1 MQIKNLFERDIF
13 RPINGVVKADQL
25 DNSSVWQELDEFVIT
40 RELDQHF
47 RKFINWNL
55 EAVDQGKNPD
65 ANGKMGI
72 WISGFFGS
80 GKSHFL
86 KVISYLLSNRTH
98 THDGQSRQAVE
109 FFESKVKDAM
119 LFGDIKRAVAADTD
133 VILFN
138 IDSKADHGS
147 GKGRDLILRVFL
159 RVLNELQGYSGD
171 HPHIAH
177 MERYLEQKGKL
188 KAFQDAYEKQTGL
201 NWNAERDAYQFNRDE
216 VVKAFSEALGQ
227 SEAAAEKWIDGAED
241 NFSMSVENFC
251 KWVKEY
257 LDSKGPQHRIV
268 FLADEVGQFIGSDS
282 HLMLNLQT
290 ITEELGTICGRRA
303 WVVVTS
309 QEDMDTVL
317 GDMSKTKK
325 QDFSKIQGRFHPPLS
340 LSSANVDEVIQS
352 RLLAKLPD
360 ARDEVARYFSEKNR
374 SDILKSQLT
383 FKNCGMTFRQ
393 FKDGEDFVKNYPFA
407 PYQFQLIQR
416 IFESIRKAG
425 ATGMHLARGERSM
438 LDAFQSAAK
447 TASIKEV
454 GVLVPLYDFYP
465 SIESFLD
472 TTVKKTI
479 DQAETNPSLEPFD
492 IQLLQVLF
500 LIRYVDEMKG
510 NVDNLVTLC
519 LDQIDGD
526 RLALRHRI
534 EESLGR
540 LEKETLISRSGD
552 NYFFLT
558 NEERDINKEIKQVD
572 LSSSEEAKLQG
583 EIIFEDVL
591 KGQRKHKFGGNSMLF
606 DFNRRCDGFP
616 IGNQK
621 DGALLVSVI
630 TPLAD
635 DYDVFDKG
643 KAILESF
650 TEGGYVLIRLGNDE
664 SLGRELRT
672 YLQTEKYLS
681 RKNDGTLTESTKR
694 ILRDSAEDNRQRR
707 ERLTTLLGEMLA
719 AAEYFVAGQPLKL
732 KASTPMAALDEAM
745 EYLIQNTFSKM
756 SFLKRITTE
765 ANKEIQAVL
774 RSNDIAKEQLLFQ
787 TGENNPDALEDLRS
801 YLQLCSTKSQQVVL
815 HDMLEKRYSLR
826 PYGWPDEEVLLLL
839 ARLVVLSEITLM
851 MDSTLLPIDKVYEAI
866 TTPAKRRKIVI
877 RKRET
882 SDPKAIQNARSLG
895 KDLFAEMGPDG
906 EDGLMSFLQG
916 KLRSWQLALQG
927 YKQLADTGSY
937 PGKDEITQGL
947 TLISRLQADKESRKF
962 IERFNTLKN
971 DLLDLVDHYHD
982 LEHFYDHQKATWE
995 KLRKAHTAFQLNRLE
1010 LEKDDQAG
1018 TALKRMQEI
1027 LTAASP
1033 YGLIKEA
1040 DALINTVDGVNA
1052 ALLSGRRTQAL
1063 SKIDAHIATLN
1074 KDIAAAQGNASL
1086 RAACLK
1092 PLETLKEQVQKQESL
1107 AHITQAETEALK
1119 ELDAAIGRIEKSV
1132 QYAVGGGQ
1140 EGIGSEQDEVTKH
1153 GGTNV
1158 VKEDDV
1164 KPAIKPRRVIKPVD
1178 LVGSNYLETPE
1189 AANEFVDKLRDQL
1202 LQAIKNGERI
1212 EIR

>member
-1 MQIKNLFERDIF
+1 MLIKNLFERDIF

-25 DNSSVWQELDEFVIT
+25 DSSSVWQELDEFVIT

-47 RKFINWNL
+47 RKFVNWYL
-55 EAVDQGKNPD
+55 EAVDKGKSPD
-65 ANGKMGI
+65 PNGKMGI

-86 KVISYLLSNRTH
+86 KVISYLLRNGSH
-98 THDGQSRQAVE
+98 TYNGQTRNAVE

-119 LFGDIKRAVAADTD
+119 LFGDIKRAIAANTD

-147 GKGRDLILRVFL
+147 GKGRDLILRVFV
-159 RVLNELQGYSGD
+159 RVLNELQHYSGD
-171 HPHIAH
+171 HPHIAA
-177 MERYLEQKGKL
+177 MERHLESKGKL
-188 KAFQDAYEKQTGL
+188 TAFRDAFERHTGL
-201 NWNAERDAYQFNRDE
+201 EWIKERDAYHLYRDE
-216 VVKAFSEALGQ
+216 VVMAFSETLGQ
-227 SEAAAEKWIDGAED
+227 SQGSAEKWVDGAED

-268 FLADEVGQFIGSDS
+268 FLVDEVGQFIGSDS

-290 ITEELGTICGRRA
+290 ITEELGTTCRRRA

-309 QEDMDTVL
+309 QEDMDAVL
-317 GDMSKTKK
+317 GDMTKTKK
-325 QDFSKIQGRFHPPLS
+325 QDFSKIQGRFFPPLS

-352 RLLAKLPD
+352 RLLAKRAD
-360 ARDEVARYFSEKNR
+360 AKGELEEVFKKSG
-374 SDILKSQLT
+374 DILKSQLT

-393 FKDGEDFVKNYPFA
+393 FKDGEDFAKNYPFA
-407 PYQFQLIQR
+407 PYQFQLIQKV
-416 IFESIRKAG
+416 FETIRKAG

-447 TASIKEV
+447 TVSIHEV
-454 GVLVPLYDFYP
+454 GVLVPLYDFYL

-472 TTVKKTI
+472 TSVKKTI

-492 IQLLQVLF
+492 IRLLQVLF
-500 LIRYVDEMKG
+500 LIKYVDEMKG

-526 RLALRHRI
+526 RLALRRRI
-534 EESLGR
+534 EECLGR
-540 LEKETLISRSGD
+540 LEKETLISRNGE

-572 LSSSEEAKLQG
+572 LSSGEEAKLQG
-583 EIIFEDVL
+583 EILFEDVL
-591 KGQRKHKFGGNSMLF
+591 KGQRKHEFTGNKMLF

-635 DYDVFDKG
+635 DYEIYDKG
-643 KAILESF
+643 NAILGSA

-672 YLQTEKYLS
+672 YLQTGKYLS
-681 RKNDGTLTESTKR
+681 RKNDGTLNESTKR
-694 ILRDSAEDNRQRR
+694 ILRDCAEDNRQRR
-707 ERLTTLLGEMLA
+707 ERVTTLLGEMLA
-719 AAEYFVAGQPLKL
+719 AAEYFVAGQLLKL
-732 KASTPMAALDEAM
+732 KASTPMAALNEAM

-756 SFLKRITTE
+756 SFLKRLAAE
-765 ANKEIQAVL
+765 PLKEVQAVL
-774 RSNDIAKEQLLFQ
+774 RSNDIAKENLLFQ
-787 TGENNPDALEDLRS
+787 TGENNPEALEDLRG
-801 YLQLCSTKSQQVVL
+801 YLQLCAMKSQQVVL

-826 PYGWPDEEVLLLL
+826 PYGWPEEEVLLLL
-839 ARLVVLSEITLM
+839 ARLIVLSEISLM
-851 MDSTLLPIDKVYEAI
+851 MDSTLLPIDKVYESI

-906 EDGLMSFLQG
+906 EDGLMTFLQE
-916 KLRSWQLALQG
+916 KLRGWQFALQG
-927 YKQLADTGSY
+927 YKQLADTGNY

-947 TLISRLQADKESRKF
+947 TLVSPLLVDKENRKF
-962 IERFNTLKN
+962 IERFNALKN
-971 DLLDLVDHYHD
+971 DLIELVDRYHD
-982 LEHFYDHQKATWE
+982 LEHFYDHQMPTWE
-995 KLRKAHTAFQLNRLE
+995 KLRKAYTAFQLNRLE
-1010 LEKDDQAG
+1010 LEKDGQAG
-1018 TALKRMQEI
+1018 PALKRMQEI
-1027 LTAASP
+1027 LTAACP

-1040 DALINTVDGVNA
+1040 AALISTVDGVNA
-1052 ALLSGRRTQAL
+1052 ALLSGRRAKAL
-1063 SKIDAHIATLN
+1063 VKIDAHIGTLN
-1074 KDIAAAQGNASL
+1074 KDIAAAEGEANL

-1092 PLETLKEQVQKQESL
+1092 PLEALKEQVRKEESV
-1107 AHITQAETEALK
+1107 AHITQAEGEAVK
-1119 ELDAAIGRIEKSV
+1119 EFDAAIGRIEEFLRKLAEQKESKDD
-1132 QYAVGGGQ
+1132 
-1140 EGIGSEQDEVTKH
+1140 GSGKTPPPPP
-1153 GGTNV
+1153 V
-1158 VKEDDV
+1158 VKKQRIV
-1164 KPAIKPRRVIKPVD
+1164 KPAD
-1178 LVGSNYLETPE
+1178 LVQITYLETS
-1189 AANEFVDKLRDQL
+1189 ADVNGFLDALRIEL
-1202 LQAIKNGERI
+1202 EQAIANNERI
-1212 EIR
+1212 QIR

>member
-1 MQIKNLFERDIF
+1 MLIKNLFERDIF

-25 DNSSVWQELDEFVIT
+25 DDSSVWQELDEFVIT

-47 RKFINWNL
+47 RKFISWYL

-65 ANGKMGI
+65 PTGKMGI

-80 GKSHFL
+80 GKSHLL
-86 KVISYLLSNRTH
+86 KVLSYLLHNRMH
-98 THDGQSRQAVE
+98 TNHGQSKQAVE

-119 LFGDIKRAVAADTD
+119 LFGDIKRAVVANTD

-138 IDSKADHGS
+138 IDSKADHGG
-147 GKGRDLILRVFL
+147 GKGRELILRVFL
-159 RVLNELQGYSGD
+159 KVLNELQGYSGD

-177 MERYLEQKGKL
+177 MERYLESKGKL
-188 KAFQDAYEKQTGL
+188 EAFHAAYEQHTGL
-201 NWNAERDAYQFNRDE
+201 DWVKERDAYHFNRDE
-216 VVKAFSEALGQ
+216 VVKALGETLGQ
-227 SEAAAEKWIDGAED
+227 SQAAAEKWIDGAEE

-268 FLADEVGQFIGSDS
+268 FLVDEVGQFIGTDS
-282 HLMLNLQT
+282 HLMLSLQT
-290 ITEELGTICGRRA
+290 ITEELGTLCRRRA
-303 WVVVTS
+303 WIVVTS

-317 GDMSKTKK
+317 GDMSKAKK
-325 QDFSKIQGRFHPPLS
+325 QDFSKIQGRFFPPLS

-360 ARDEVARYFSEKNR
+360 VRAELEEVFKKRG
-374 SDILKSQLT
+374 DILKSQLT
-383 FKNCGMTFRQ
+383 FKNCGMTLRQ
-393 FKDGEDFVKNYPFA
+393 FKDSEDFVKNYPFA
-407 PYQFQLIQR
+407 PYQFQLIQK
-416 IFESIRKAG
+416 IFEAIRKAG

-447 TASIKEV
+447 AVSINEV

-472 TTVKKTI
+472 TSVKKTI

-572 LSSSEEAKLQG
+572 LSSGEEAKFLG
-583 EIIFEDVL
+583 KIIFEHVL
-591 KGQRKHKFGGNSMLF
+591 NDRKKHRYSSNNKDF
-606 DFNRRCDGFP
+606 DFNRRCDHFP

-635 DYDVFDKG
+635 DYEIFDKG
-643 KAILESF
+643 KANLESAA
-650 TEGGYVLIRLGNDE
+650 EGGYVLIRLGNDE
-664 SLGRELRT
+664 SLGRELRA
-672 YLQTEKYLS
+672 YLQTEKYVS
-681 RKNDGTLTESTKR
+681 WKNDGTLSESTKR
-694 ILRDSAEDNRQRR
+694 ILRGCAEDNRERL

-745 EYLIQNTFSKM
+745 EYLIKNTFSKM
-756 SFLKRITTE
+756 SYLKRLAAE
-765 ANKEIQAVL
+765 PLKEVQAVL
-774 RSNDIAKEQLLFQ
+774 HSNDIAKENLLFQ
-787 TGENNPDALEDLRS
+787 TGENNPEALEDLRS
-801 YLQLCSTKSQQVVL
+801 YLQLCSMKSHQVVL
-815 HDMLEKRYSLR
+815 HDMLEKRYALR

-839 ARLVVLSEITLM
+839 ARLIVLSEINLM

-866 TTPAKRRKIVI
+866 ATPAKRRKIVI

-906 EDGLMSFLQG
+906 EDGLTTYLQT
-916 KLRSWQLALQG
+916 KLKGWQSSLNG
-927 YKQLADTGSY
+927 YRQLADTGNY
-937 PGKDEITQGL
+937 PGGDEITQGL
-947 TLISRLQADKESRKF
+947 TLINPLLGDKDSKKF
-962 IERFNTLKN
+962 IERFNTLKK
-971 DLLDLVDHYHD
+971 DLLDLADHFHD
-982 LEHFYDHQKATWE
+982 LDHFYDHQKPTWE
-995 KLRKAHTAFQLNRLE
+995 KLRKAHGTFQLNRLE
-1010 LEKDDQAG
+1010 LEKDSQAG
-1018 TALKRMQEI
+1018 PALKRMQEI
-1027 LTAASP
+1027 LSARSP

-1040 DALINTVDGVNA
+1040 DALINTVNAVNSS
-1052 ALLSGRRTQAL
+1052 LLTGRRTQAIA
-1063 SKIDAHIATLN
+1063 KIDAHIATLN
-1074 KDIAAAQGNASL
+1074 KDVATAHGEASL

-1092 PLETLKEQVQKQESL
+1092 PLEALREQVQKEESL
-1107 AHITQAETEALK
+1107 AHITQAEVEAVK
-1119 ELDAAIGRIEKSV
+1119 EFDAAVGRIEDFLRKLDE
-1132 QYAVGGGQ
+1132 QKKPTDD
-1140 EGIGSEQDEVTKH
+1140 GSDKVSPQPP
-1153 GGTNV
+1153 V
-1158 VKEDDV
+1158 VKKQRIV
-1164 KPAIKPRRVIKPVD
+1164 KPADIVKTT
-1178 LVGSNYLETPE
+1178 YLETPDDVNGFLDALRQE
-1189 AANEFVDKLRDQL
+1189 LDKAIAN
-1202 LQAIKNGERI
+1202 NERI
-1212 EIR
+1212 QIR

>member
-1 MQIKNLFERDIF
+1 MLIKNLFERDIF

-25 DNSSVWQELDEFVIT
+25 DDSSVWQELDEFVIT

-47 RKFINWNL
+47 RKFISWYL
-55 EAVDQGKNPD
+55 DAVDQGKTPD
-65 ANGKMGI
+65 PTGKMGI

-86 KVISYLLSNRTH
+86 KVLSYLLHNRTH
-98 THDGQSRQAVE
+98 TNNGQSKQAVD

-119 LFGDIKRAVAADTD
+119 LLGDIKRAVVANTD

-147 GKGRDLILRVFL
+147 STGRDLILRVFL
-159 RVLNELQGYSGD
+159 KVLNELQGYSGD

-177 MERYLEQKGKL
+177 MERHLESKGKL
-188 KAFQDAYEKQTGL
+188 KAFHAAYEKHTGL
-201 NWNAERDAYQFNRDE
+201 NWIKERDAYQFNRDE

-227 SEAAAEKWIDGAED
+227 SQAAAEKWIDGAED

-257 LDSKGPQHRIV
+257 LDSKGPQHRVV
-268 FLADEVGQFIGSDS
+268 FLVDEVGQFIGNDS

-290 ITEELGTICGRRA
+290 ITEELGTICRRRA

-317 GDMSKTKK
+317 GDMSNAKK

-340 LSSANVDEVIQS
+340 LSSANVDEVIQA
-352 RLLAKLPD
+352 RLLAKVKDVKAELE
-360 ARDEVARYFSEKNR
+360 EVFQKRG
-374 SDILKSQLT
+374 DILKSQLT

-393 FKDGEDFVKNYPFA
+393 YKDGEDFVKNYPFA

-416 IFESIRKAG
+416 IFEAIRKAG

-447 TASIKEV
+447 TVSINEV

-472 TTVKKTI
+472 TAVKKTI

-526 RLALRHRI
+526 RLALRRRI

-572 LSSSEEAKLQG
+572 LSSGEEAKLQG
-583 EIIFEDVL
+583 EVIFEDVL
-591 KGQRKHKFGGNSMLF
+591 KGQRKHRFSANKMDF

-616 IGNQK
+616 VGNQK

-635 DYDVFDKG
+635 EYEIYDKG
-643 KAILESF
+643 KAILESAA
-650 TEGGYVLIRLGNDE
+650 EGGYVLIRLGNDE

-681 RKNDGTLTESTKR
+681 RKNDGTLSESTKR
-694 ILRDSAEDNRQRR
+694 ILRDCAEDNRQRR
-707 ERLTTLLGEMLA
+707 ERLTTLIGEMLA

-745 EYLIQNTFSKM
+745 EYLIQNTFNKM
-756 SFLKRITTE
+756 SYLKRLAPE
-765 ANKEIQAVL
+765 PLKEVQAVL
-774 RSNDIAKEQLLFQ
+774 RSTDIAKETLLFQ
-787 TGENNPDALEDLRS
+787 TGENNPQALEDLRS
-801 YLQLCSTKSQQVVL
+801 YLQLCSMKSQQVVL
-815 HDMLEKRYSLR
+815 HDMLEKRYSVR
-826 PYGWPDEEVLLLL
+826 PYGWPDEEVLLLV
-839 ARLVVLSEITLM
+839 ARLIVLSEISLM

-882 SDPKAIQNARSLG
+882 SDPKAIQNARNLG

-906 EDGLMSFLQG
+906 EDGLGTFLQT
-916 KLRSWQLALQG
+916 KLKGWHATLSG
-927 YKQLADTGSY
+927 YKPLADTGHY
-937 PGKDEITQGL
+937 PGGDEITQGL
-947 TLISRLQADKESRKF
+947 TLINPLLADKDSKKF
-962 IERFNTLKN
+962 IERFNTLKK
-971 DLLDLVDHYHD
+971 DLLDLADHFHD
-982 LEHFYDHQKATWE
+982 LEHFYDHQKPTWE
-995 KLRKAHTAFQLNRLE
+995 KLHKAHVAYKLNRLE
-1010 LEKDDQAG
+1010 LEKDAQAG
-1018 TALKRMQEI
+1018 PALKRMQEI
-1027 LTAASP
+1027 LSAKSP

-1040 DALINTVDGVNA
+1040 DALINTVNAVNSS
-1052 ALLSGRRTQAL
+1052 LLTGRRTQAL
-1063 SKIDAHIATLN
+1063 AKIDAVIATLN
-1074 KDIAAAQGNASL
+1074 QDMAAVQGEASL
-1086 RAACLK
+1086 RSACLK
-1092 PLETLKEQVQKQESL
+1092 PLEALKEQVQKEASL

-1119 ELDAAIGRIEKSV
+1119 EFDAANSRIEDFVRQTAEKAAVRPPARGTGPEPTAPALKKKRVVEPARLV
-1132 QYAVGGGQ
+1132 QA
-1140 EGIGSEQDEVTKH
+1140 
-1153 GGTNV
+1153 
-1158 VKEDDV
+1158 
-1164 KPAIKPRRVIKPVD
+1164 A
-1178 LVGSNYLETPE
+1178 YLESQVE
-1189 AANEFVDKLRDQL
+1189 VDAFLGRLRVEL
-1202 LQAIKNGERI
+1202 EHAIRNHERV

>member
-1 MQIKNLFERDIF
+1 MLIKNLFERDIF

-25 DNSSVWQELDEFVIT
+25 DDSSVWQELDEFVIT

-47 RKFINWNL
+47 RKFISWYL
-55 EAVDQGKNPD
+55 DAVDQGKNPD
-65 ANGKMGI
+65 PSGKMGI

-86 KVISYLLSNRTH
+86 KVLSYLLHNRTH
-98 THDGQSRQAVE
+98 TNNGQSKQAVD

-119 LFGDIKRAVAADTD
+119 LFGDIKRAVVANTD

-147 GKGRDLILRVFL
+147 STGRDLILRVFL
-159 RVLNELQGYSGD
+159 KVLNELQGYSGD

-177 MERYLEQKGKL
+177 MERYLESKGKL
-188 KAFQDAYEKQTGL
+188 KAFQAAYETHTGL
-201 NWNAERDAYQFNRDE
+201 NWVAERDAYQFNRDE

-227 SEAAAEKWIDGAED
+227 SQSAAEKWIDGAED

-251 KWVKEY
+251 KWTKEY
-257 LDSKGPQHRIV
+257 LDSKGPQHRVV
-268 FLADEVGQFIGSDS
+268 FLVDEVGQFIGNDS

-290 ITEELGTICGRRA
+290 ITEELGTICRRRA

-317 GDMSKTKK
+317 GDMSKAKK

-340 LSSANVDEVIQS
+340 LSSANVDEVIQT
-352 RLLAKLPD
+352 RLLAKVQD
-360 ARDEVARYFSEKNR
+360 AQAELLKYFQKNNR
-374 SDILKSQLT
+374 GDILKSQLT

-393 FKDGEDFVKNYPFA
+393 YKDGDDFVKNYPFA

-416 IFESIRKAG
+416 IFEAIRKAG

-447 TASIKEV
+447 TVSINEV

-526 RLALRHRI
+526 RLALRRRI
-534 EESLGR
+534 EASLGR

-572 LSSSEEAKLQG
+572 LSSGEEAKLQG

-591 KGQRKHKFGGNSMLF
+591 KGRRKHEYSGNKMLF
-606 DFNRRCDGFP
+606 DFNRRCDQFP
-616 IGNQK
+616 VGNQK

-635 DYDVFDKG
+635 DYEIYDKG
-643 KAILESF
+643 KAILESAA
-650 TEGGYVLIRLGNDE
+650 EGGYVLIRLGNDE
-664 SLGRELRT
+664 ILGRELRT

-681 RKNDGTLTESTKR
+681 RKNDGTLSESTKR

-707 ERLTTLLGEMLA
+707 ERLTTLFGEMLA

-732 KASTPMAALDEAM
+732 KASTPVSALDEAM
-745 EYLIQNTFSKM
+745 EYLIQNTFNKM
-756 SFLKRITTE
+756 SYLKRLSAE
-765 ANKEIQAVL
+765 PLKEVQAVL
-774 RSNDIAKEQLLFQ
+774 RSNDIAKENLLFQ
-787 TGENNPDALEDLRS
+787 TGENNPEALEDLRS
-801 YLQLCSTKSQQVVL
+801 YLQLCSMKSQQVVL
-815 HDMLEKRYSLR
+815 HDMLEKRYSVR
-826 PYGWPDEEVLLLL
+826 PFGWPDEEVLLLL
-839 ARLVVLSEITLM
+839 ARLIVLSEISLM

-882 SDPKAIQNARSLG
+882 SDPKAIQNARNLG

-906 EDGLMSFLQG
+906 EDGLCTFLQT
-916 KLRSWQLALQG
+916 KLKGWHATLSG
-927 YKQLADTGSY
+927 YKQLADTGTY
-937 PGKDEITQGL
+937 PGVDEIMQGL
-947 TLISRLQADKESRKF
+947 TLISPLLADKESKKF
-962 IERFNTLKN
+962 IERFNTLKK
-971 DLLDLVDHYHD
+971 DLLDGADHFHD
-982 LEHFYDHQKATWE
+982 LEHFYDHQKPTWE
-995 KLRKAHTAFQLNRLE
+995 KLRKAHGAFQLNRLE
-1010 LEKDDQAG
+1010 LEKDAQAG
-1018 TALKRMQEI
+1018 PALKRMQEI
-1027 LTAASP
+1027 LSAKSP
-1033 YGLIKEA
+1033 YALIKEA
-1040 DALINTVDGVNA
+1040 DVLINTVNAVNSSLLTGRRAQAIAKIDGV
-1052 ALLSGRRTQAL
+1052 
-1063 SKIDAHIATLN
+1063 IATLN
-1074 KDIAAAQGNASL
+1074 KDVAAVQGESGL
-1086 RAACLK
+1086 RSACLK
-1092 PLETLKEQVQKQESL
+1092 PLEGLKEQVQKEESL
-1107 AHITQAETEALK
+1107 AHITQAESEAVK
-1119 ELDAAIGRIEKSV
+1119 EFDVAVGRIEDFVLKLD
-1132 QYAVGGGQ
+1132 
-1140 EGIGSEQDEVTKH
+1140 EQKKPKDD
-1153 GGTNV
+1153 GTGKVKPPPPLV
-1158 VKEDDV
+1158 VKKQRIV
-1164 KPAIKPRRVIKPVD
+1164 KPADIVKTT
-1178 LVGSNYLETPE
+1178 YLETSDDVNGFLN
-1189 AANEFVDKLRDQL
+1189 ALRQEL
-1202 LQAIKNGERI
+1202 EQAIASNERI
-1212 EIR
+1212 QIR

>member
-1 MQIKNLFERDIF
+1 MLIKNLFERDIF

-25 DNSSVWQELDEFVIT
+25 DDSSVWQELDEFVIT
-40 RELDQHF
+40 KELDQHV
-47 RKFINWNL
+47 RKFISWYL
-55 EAVDQGKNPD
+55 EAVDQGKSPD
-65 ANGKMGI
+65 PTGKMGI

-86 KVISYLLSNRTH
+86 KVLSYLLRNRTH
-98 THDGQSRQAVE
+98 LNKGESRQAVE

-119 LFGDIKRAVAADTD
+119 LFGDIKRAVVADTD

-138 IDSKADHGS
+138 IDSKADHRT
-147 GKGRDLILRVFL
+147 GRDLILRVFL
-159 RVLNELQGYSGD
+159 KVLNELQGYSGD

-177 MERYLEQKGKL
+177 MERYLDGKGKL
-188 KAFQDAYEKQTGL
+188 KAFHAAYEKATGSKWL
-201 NWNAERDAYQFNRDE
+201 EERDAYQFNRDE
-216 VVKAFSEALGQ
+216 VVKALSETLGQ
-227 SEAAAEKWIDGAED
+227 SQAAAEKWIDGAED
-241 NFSMSVENFC
+241 NFAMSVESFC

-268 FLADEVGQFIGSDS
+268 FLVDEVGQFIGTDS

-290 ITEELGTICGRRA
+290 ITEELGTICRRRA
-303 WVVVTS
+303 WVIVTS

-325 QDFSKIQGRFHPPLS
+325 QDFSKIQGRFFPPLS

-360 ARDEVARYFSEKNR
+360 VKNELEAEFK
-374 SDILKSQLT
+374 SKGDILKSQLT

-407 PYQFQLIQR
+407 PYQFQLIQK

-447 TASIKEV
+447 TVSINEV

-472 TTVKKTI
+472 TAVKKTI
-479 DQAETNPSLEPFD
+479 DHAETNSSLEPFD

-526 RLALRHRI
+526 RLALRRRI

-572 LSSSEEAKLQG
+572 LSSGEEAKLQG

-591 KGQRKHKFGGNSMLF
+591 KGQRKHRFSANKMDF
-606 DFNRRCDGFP
+606 DFNRRCDQFP

-635 DYDVFDKG
+635 DYEIYDKG
-643 KAILESF
+643 KSILESAA
-650 TEGGYVLIRLGNDE
+650 EGGYVLVRLGNDE

-672 YLQTEKYLS
+672 YLQTERYLS
-681 RKNDGTLTESTKR
+681 RKNDGTLSESTRR
-694 ILRDSAEDNRQRR
+694 ILRDCADDNRQRR
-707 ERLTTLLGEMLA
+707 ERLTILLGEMLA
-719 AAEYFVAGQPLKL
+719 AAECFVAGQPIKL
-732 KASTPMAALDEAM
+732 KASTPMAALDESL
-745 EYLIQNTFSKM
+745 EYLIQNTFNKM
-756 SFLKRITTE
+756 SFLKRLSPE
-765 ANKEIQAVL
+765 PLKEIQTVL
-774 RSNDIAKEQLLFQ
+774 RSNDIAKENLLFQ
-787 TGENNPDALEDLRS
+787 SGESNPAAIEDLRN
-801 YLQLCSTKSQQVVL
+801 YLQLSSMKSQQVVL

-826 PYGWPDEEVLLLL
+826 PYGWPDEEVLLLV
-839 ARLVVLSEITLM
+839 ARLVVLSEINLV
-851 MDSTLLPIDKVYEAI
+851 MDSTTLPIDKVYEAI
-866 TTPAKRRKIVI
+866 TTPVKRRKII
-877 RKRET
+877 LRKRET

-895 KDLFAEMGPDG
+895 KELFAEMGPDG
-906 EDGLMSFLQG
+906 EDGLHVFLQT
-916 KLRSWQLALQG
+916 KLKNWQSSLQG
-927 YKQLADTGSY
+927 YKQLAETGNY
-937 PGKDEITQGL
+937 PGGEEITSGL
-947 TLISRLQADKESRKF
+947 ALINPLIADKESRKF
-962 IERFNTLKN
+962 IERFNTLKK
-971 DLLDLVDHYHD
+971 DLLDLAEEFHD
-982 LEHFYDHQKATWE
+982 LETFYEKQRSTWE
-995 KLRKAHTAFQLNRLE
+995 KLRKAHSTFQLNRLE
-1010 LEKDDQAG
+1010 LEKDSQAG
-1018 TALKRMQEI
+1018 PALKRMLEV
-1027 LTAASP
+1027 LSAKSP

-1040 DALINTVDGVNA
+1040 VPLIDTVNA
-1052 ALLSGRRTQAL
+1052 VNSSLLTGRRTEAVA
-1063 SKIDAHIATLN
+1063 KIDTHIATLN
-1074 KDIAAAQGNASL
+1074 KDVAAAQGDAGL
-1086 RAACLK
+1086 RSACLR
-1092 PLETLKEQVQKQESL
+1092 PLEALKDQVQKEESL
-1107 AHITQAETEALK
+1107 AHITQAEAEAIK
-1119 ELDAAIGRIEKSV
+1119 EFDASLGRIEEFLRKLAEQKQPPV
-1132 QYAVGGGQ
+1132 A
-1140 EGIGSEQDEVTKH
+1140 GSAQITPPAP
-1153 GGTNV
+1153 V
-1158 VKEDDV
+1158 VKKQKVV
-1164 KPAIKPRRVIKPVD
+1164 KPSDFVKT
-1178 LVGSNYLETPE
+1178 SYLETSDDVNGFLDALRLE
-1189 AANEFVDKLRDQL
+1189 LEKAIAN
-1202 LQAIKNGERI
+1202 NERI
-1212 EIR
+1212 QIR